1 MKMKR
6 AVIILSG
13 GLDSA
18 CMVSYLKKGYQL
30 YGITF
35 AYGQRASEE
44 IKAAKRIAKLLKL
57 KEHKILDIGFMKELY
72 GDSNV
77 LTNTK
82 RKMAFL
88 IGTTIEYSNELG
100 IFFFVLVKTLLSP
113 YNSFMKPISRIL
125 CSFSFSNFAMRF
137 AAFISSDA
145 L

>member
-1 MKMKR
+1 MKK

-77 LTNTK
+77 LTSTK
-82 RKMAFL
+82 KKMPSTFESVSYTHLRAHETR
-88 IGTTIEYSNELG
+88 GN
-100 IFFFVLVKTLLSP
+100 LVCRLLLEKKKHRI
-113 YNSFMKPISRIL
+113 NS
-125 CSFSFSNFAMRF
+125 
-137 AAFISSDA
+137 
-145 L
+145 

>member
-1 MKMKR
+1 MKK

-44 IKAAKRIAKLLKL
+44 IKSAKRIAKLLKL

-77 LTNTK
+77 LTSTK
-82 RKMAFL
+82 KKMP
-88 IGTTIEYSNELG
+88 
-100 IFFFVLVKTLLSP
+100 VLLNIQSWFQLEMQYFSQLPQHGHLL
-113 YNSFMKPISRIL
+113 
-125 CSFSFSNFAMRF
+125 
-137 AAFISSDA
+137 
-145 L
+145 